1 MGNDIAAH
9 RAAIG
14 LLYCQI
20 NGISHTNEILAPF
33 VFGMFSAIW
42 VNFFRNMFKYVH
54 TMSLINY
61 DVIVITL
68 LVIHL
73 LLKIQRIYCA
83 DSYTMNSKSIIE

>member
-20 NGISHTNEILAPF
+20 NGISHKNEFLSPF
-33 VFGMFSAIW
+33 VSGMFSAIW

-54 TMSLINY
+54 AMSLINY

-73 LLKIQRIYCA
+73 LLLAGHI
-83 DSYTMNSKSIIE
+83 